1 MLLQKQ
7 IGFWGALGATF
18 WCSVALAATNPQE
31 VDPFDEIHI
40 NLAAESIVEHSHYK
54 LSEIAH
60 IEGFD
65 PVFMEKLVNVVIGRS
80 PLPGGSLVVTQSL
93 IRSKL
98 RPYIDAKYLVF
109 AGAER
114 AKIRRSALRISGE
127 DIEQAVLNH
136 IEQEMQGVDIKT
148 KLLAKS
154 RDIFLPKGELDFEI
168 KSRGKY
174 KKEGG
179 YRTYEVAFHIGDKLV
194 KKVPVR
200 VYVKIYKDVYVA
212 KDTIKRNHK
221 IEEGDLKKVRKNVER
236 LPKNYVTDK
245 SILVGKVAKRAI
257 NPQEVLHNN
266 AFTTPPLV
274 NTGDQ
279 VLIVY
284 ETASLR
290 LTAPGVAM
298 QKGRLG
304 QRIPVRNTATKTLVQ
319 ATVKQKN
326 LVQVN

>member
-1 MLLQKQ
+1 MFLRKQ
-7 IGFWGALGATF
+7 VSFWGFILWGA
-18 WCSVALAATNPQE
+18 VAFAGTNPPA
-31 VDPFDEIHI
+31 VDEFAQVQIT
-40 NLAAESIVEHSHYK
+40 LAQESIVEEAHYK
-54 LSEIAH
+54 LSEIAN

-65 PVFMEKLVNVVIGRS
+65 PVFLEKLVNVVIGRS

-93 IRSKL
+93 VRSKL

-109 AGAER
+109 EGADR
-114 AKIRRSALRISGE
+114 AKVRRSALRISGE
-127 DIEQAVLNH
+127 EIDQAVLNH
-136 IEQEMQGVDIKT
+136 IEQEMKGSDIKT

-154 RDIFLPKGELDFEI
+154 RDIFLPKGPLDFEI

-179 YRTYEVAFHIGDKLV
+179 YRTYEMAFHVDDKLV

-200 VYVKIYKDVYVA
+200 VYVKVYKDVYVA

-221 IEEGDLKKVRKNVER
+221 IEEGDLTKVRKNVDR

-257 NPQEVLHNN
+257 NPKEVIHNN

-290 LTAPGVAM
+290 LSAPGVAM

-304 QRIPVRNTATKTLVQ
+304 QRIPVRNISTKTLVQ
-319 ATVKQKN
+319 ATVKEKN